1 MGNNMDGMNEGFE
14 WLSVGEVAKNE
25 KVTPQTIYK
34 RIKEGLYETMEF
46 NRGSMRGILIKY
58 KKRLNTWK
66 EM

>member
-1 MGNNMDGMNEGFE
+1 MGNNMDGMNEELE

-46 NRGSMRGILIKY
+46 NRGSMRGILIKVQEG
-58 KKRLNTWK
+58 LNATR
-66 EM
+66 